1 MNSINSVNVFNGWFA
16 ILLIGVLIATGFAA
30 NAYYTGTQEL
40 NSYAEA
46 NSDDFFNGNLGR
58 EILNK

>member
-1 MNSINSVNVFNGWFA
+1 MNSIHNVNVFGGRFA
-16 ILLIGVLIATGFAA
+16 ILLVIVLIATGFAA

-46 NSDDFFNGNLGR
+46 NSDDFLNGNLGR